1 MFTTPQLKHLVLSTL
16 TVSILAACGGGG
28 SSSSTGTSTSTSAA
42 GSGTVTGFGSVI
54 VDGVRYDDSQLDQ
67 AGAIQ
72 VEADDSTL
80 RNGSRSDLA
89 LGQKVDIG
97 FRDANIMTS
106 LRLGSELVGFVSTP
120 ASGNTLFVAGQR
132 VVVNTDPAVGPV
144 TFLNDISSL
153 NSLTTADRV
162 EVHGTLASD
171 NLGSFIQARRIE
183 REALVDDS
191 GVAITNTKLTGLIA
205 NLSTT
210 STGHSF
216 TLGNI
221 TVNVPTTAT
230 LDPAG
235 LQLANGML
243 VKVFSTQ
250 GITQSA
256 SGGTL
261 TANTVR
267 SKSVRGNSSDYRVAG
282 VVTELNTTA
291 KTFKVDGTLVN
302 GSALST
308 LPAAGSTIRVEGRFD
323 TATQTLTAREFK
335 SSKSDVSDASLK
347 GSITEYVSNANFVV
361 RGVTVDASG
370 VSGLSG
376 LANGVFVE
384 VTGVVNNGAVK
395 ATAVEIKTPTTGARL
410 ERSGTVSALNTTAK
424 TFQLGTQLVNFSN
437 ASFEDGTVSNLADGS
452 IVKVEGVLADNVL
465 QAREIEFRAVASQFE
480 VEGVLQAAATPD
492 GSNFRFTVEGT
503 NLVCTPSAA
512 LQACSASA
520 LRAGAKVEAKYQ
532 VSGAN
537 NVVTRLRVKGR

>member
-1 MFTTPQLKHLVLSTL
+1 MFTTPTFKHLVLSTL

-28 SSSSTGTSTSTSAA
+28 SGSSSGTSTTSSAA

-72 VEADDSTL
+72 VEGDDSTL
-80 RNGSRSDLA
+80 RNGTRKDLA

-97 FRDANIMTS
+97 YRDANVMTS
-106 LRLGSELVGFVSTP
+106 LRLGSELLGFVSTP
-120 ASGNTLFVAGQR
+120 ASGNTIFVAGQR
-132 VVVNTDPAVGPV
+132 VVINTDPALGPV

-162 EVHGTLASD
+162 EVHGTIATDST
-171 NLGSFIQARRIE
+171 GSYIQARRIE
-183 REALVDDS
+183 REALFDAS
-191 GVAITNTKLTGLIA
+191 GVAITTTKVTGTIA

-210 STGHSF
+210 STGRSF

-221 TVNVPTTAT
+221 TVNVPSSAT
-230 LDPAG
+230 VDPAG
-235 LQLANGML
+235 LQLVNGML

-256 SGGTL
+256 QGGTL
-261 TANTVR
+261 TASKIR
-267 SKSVRGNSSDYRVAG
+267 SKSFRGNSSDYRVAG
-282 VVTELNTTA
+282 VVTDLNTAA

-302 GSALST
+302 GAALAT

-335 SSKSDVSDASLK
+335 SSKSEVSDASLK
-347 GSITEYVSNANFVV
+347 GSITEYVSNSNFVV
-361 RGVTVDASG
+361 RGVKVDASS
-370 VSGLSG
+370 VSGLTG
-376 LANGVFVE
+376 LSNGVFVE

-395 ATAVEIKTPTTGARL
+395 ATAVEVKSPTTGSRL
-410 ERSGTVSALNTTAK
+410 ERSGTVSALNTSAK
-424 TFQLGTQLVNFSN
+424 TFQLGTQLVNYSN
-437 ASFEDGTVSNLADGS
+437 ATFEDGTASNLTDGS

-480 VEGVLQAAATPD
+480 VEGVLQSAATAE
-492 GSNFRFTVEGT
+492 GNNFRFTVEGT
-503 NLVCTPSAA
+503 SLVCTPSAS

-537 NVVTRLRVKGR
+537 NVVTRLSVKGR